1 MFLYIDATAGGL
13 LIQVVLGGVAGTLAV
28 AKLFLG
34 RALPFRSRDKTP
46 GASNAVGG
54 PVEND
59 DGVRPE

>member
-34 RALPFRSRDKTP
+34 RALPFRSRKKAP
-46 GASNAVGG
+46 GVVGDAAA
-54 PVEND
+54 ESD